1 MTAFSIK
8 ILSLSGE
15 MVFLRI
21 LFDITKTH
29 LIMCANRLITQNSHK
44 HEANHLLLVAVLRL
58 EAAIW

>member
-21 LFDITKTH
+21 LFDITKKYGTGDY
-29 LIMCANRLITQNSHK
+29 
-44 HEANHLLLVAVLRL
+44 
-58 EAAIW
+58 